1 MSYWLGIDVGTTF
14 TAAAIC
20 RLQPDQRTHLEVVP
34 LGSRTDAMRSVVYL
48 DSDGEVVV
56 GEVAE
61 RRGAADPDRMVREFV
76 QTIPDDVTMVING
89 VEYSAAALTA
99 SVVKWVVDRVA
110 QRENGPAQGI
120 TVAYPAS
127 WEPGTIGAL
136 AAALG
141 AAGLPQVSFCTGAQA
156 AAMSYSIREGIGCG
170 GTIAVYDL
178 GGASFDAAVVR
189 TTGAT
194 TPAILGIPEGI
205 DGLGGTDF
213 DDAVFGHVLAAVP
226 ALGEEEPD
234 ATARLR
240 RSFALCR
247 RECIEAKETLSVQT
261 QVTIPVLLPHVQSQ
275 VSLTRADFEDLIFPQ
290 LADTVQALERTLAS
304 AGVAPVDLDGVLVV
318 GGSSRIP
325 LVAQMLAAKLGR
337 PVAVDPDAQTAVAL
351 GAALSALPAGT
362 VQIDDAT
369 EVDVDPAIPVPAPIA
384 KANSQN
390 PEPAAQ
396 ALSHEPPW
404 LTAAA
409 RDLDSPDAHW
419 RRASSERLARFAAAG
434 LFALVLAG
442 GAVSAP
448 FIMTSYWEP
457 SPAPAEI
464 LAPQSPAASV
474 APALPPPAFHPPAPQ
489 PPALAP
495 PGFQPPAFPAPPLQP
510 PAAPGPPVA
519 VVPAPNPSSGAGSTT
534 PAAPSKP
541 PGSTTRSKGA
551 AVPAPQHSAK
561 APKAPA
567 PSPPPDAP
575 QVPDWVNQ
583 ARS

>member
-48 DSDGEVVV
+48 DGDGEVVA
-56 GEVAE
+56 GEMAE

-120 TVAYPAS
+120 TVAYPAN

-136 AAALG
+136 ADALG

-226 ALGEEEPD
+226 ALSEEEPD

-304 AGVAPVDLDGVLVV
+304 AGVAPVDLDGVLVI

-351 GAALSALPAGT
+351 GAALSALPTGT

-369 EVDVDPAIPVPAPIA
+369 EVDVDPAIPVPAPVA

-409 RDLDSPDAHW
+409 QDLDSPDAHW

-434 LFALVLAG
+434 VFALVLAG

-448 FIMTSYWEP
+448 FIMTSYREP

-474 APALPPPAFHPPAPQ
+474 APALPPPTFHPPAPQ
-489 PPALAP
+489 LPALAP

-510 PAAPGPPVA
+510 PAAPAPPVA
-519 VVPAPNPSSGAGSTT
+519 VVPAPNPSNGAGSTT

-541 PGSTTRSKGA
+541 PSSTARSKGA
-551 AVPAPQHSAK
+551 AVPAPQHTA
-561 APKAPA
+561 KAPA

>member
-1 MSYWLGIDVGTTF
+1 
-14 TAAAIC
+14 
-20 RLQPDQRTHLEVVP
+20 
-34 LGSRTDAMRSVVYL
+34 
-48 DSDGEVVV
+48 
-56 GEVAE
+56 
-61 RRGAADPDRMVREFV
+61 
-76 QTIPDDVTMVING
+76 
-89 VEYSAAALTA
+89 
-99 SVVKWVVDRVA
+99 
-110 QRENGPAQGI
+110 
-120 TVAYPAS
+120 
-127 WEPGTIGAL
+127 
-136 AAALG
+136 
-141 AAGLPQVSFCTGAQA
+141 
-156 AAMSYSIREGIGCG
+156 
-170 GTIAVYDL
+170 
-178 GGASFDAAVVR
+178 
-189 TTGAT
+189 
-194 TPAILGIPEGI
+194 
-205 DGLGGTDF
+205 
-213 DDAVFGHVLAAVP
+213 
-226 ALGEEEPD
+226 
-234 ATARLR
+234 
-240 RSFALCR
+240 
-247 RECIEAKETLSVQT
+247 
-261 QVTIPVLLPHVQSQ
+261 LLPHVQSQ

-304 AGVAPVDLDGVLVV
+304 AGLAPVDLDGVLVI

-369 EVDVDPAIPVPAPIA
+369 EVDVDPAIPVPAPVA

-551 AVPAPQHSAK
+551 AVPAPPHSAK